1 MEIIP
6 VIDLLQGQVVRA
18 ERGERS
24 RYRPIVSRLCDSC
37 EPLAITRALLELYP
51 FATLYIADLDAIQG
65 RGDNAKIVEQLRRAF
80 PQLTVWLDAGIRT
93 PEDWPFPHDA
103 GIRCVIGSE
112 SLLEAT
118 EYTHLAEQLAANAP
132 LLSLDFNANGL
143 IGPPALIQRPGLWPN
158 DLICMTL
165 VKVGS
170 YAGPDMDRLSA
181 LRTTSP
187 HTRVY
192 AAGGIR
198 NMTDLEHLRNAG
210 ISGALVASA
219 LHDGRI
225 SKTDLTRLKA

>member
-37 EPLAITRALLELYP
+37 EPLAITRALLGLYP

-65 RGDNAKIVEQLRRAF
+65 RGDHADIVEQLRRTF

-93 PEDWPFPHDA
+93 PEAWPFPHDPN
-103 GIRCVIGSE
+103 IRCVIGSE
-112 SLLEAT
+112 NLLDAA
-118 EYTHLAEQLAANAP
+118 EYTQLAEQLAVNTP
-132 LLSLDFNANGL
+132 LLSLDFNADGL
-143 IGPPALIQRPGLWPN
+143 IGPPALLQRPGLWPN

-165 VKVGS
+165 AKVGS
-170 YAGPDMDRLSA
+170 YDGPDMDRLSA
-181 LRTTSP
+181 FRTASP
-187 HTRVY
+187 HTRLY

-198 NMTDLEHLRNAG
+198 SETDLEHLRNAG